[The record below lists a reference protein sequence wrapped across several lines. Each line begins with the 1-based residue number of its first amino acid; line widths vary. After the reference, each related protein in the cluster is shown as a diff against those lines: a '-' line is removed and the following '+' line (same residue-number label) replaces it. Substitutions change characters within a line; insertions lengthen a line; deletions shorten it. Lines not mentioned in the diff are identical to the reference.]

1 MLWVLFHY
9 CFCIIQYN
17 NNNKKKKVYWTYVKG
32 RRRTGGNRLRERD
45 LGGKKEKTDCCEVKK
60 GREKN

>member
-17 NNNKKKKVYWTYVKG
+17 NNNNKKKVYWTYVKG
-32 RRRTGGNRLRERD
+32 IRRTGGNRLRKRD
-45 LGGKKEKTDCCEVKK
+45 LGGQRKRQTVVKSK
-60 GREKN
+60 RGERKN